1 MARDY
6 KTPGVY
12 IEEITKFPPSVAQVE
27 TAIPAFIGY
36 TDLTEHPTAGDLKNK
51 PRRITSMLEYERFFG
66 TAKHEKGI
74 TVDVKPNA
82 ITGVDDIL
90 VKVNTPSK
98 YKMFYSLQLYFANGG
113 GPCYVVSVGDYSTDT
128 IDFNELKKGLDES
141 DKVDEIT
148 LILFPDA
155 QDMNVDN
162 FYNIQKAAL
171 DSCVKLQD
179 RFVIMDVHKADD
191 IDPDPNKPITV
202 LRDKLSGSTDILK
215 YGAAYYPNV
224 ETILD
229 YIFNDED
236 VVVNVG
242 GSGAKLADLKATKN
256 ALFFQVKAAI
266 ADKPLIM
273 TPSSG
278 IAGIYADVDS
288 NRGVWKAP
296 ANVNMDYVIKP
307 TIIISD
313 DEQKSLNIDVN
324 GGKSINVIRSFTGR
338 GAALV
343 WGARTLAGNDNE
355 WRYVSVR
362 RFCNMVEES
371 VKKAAGQ
378 FVFEPNDANTW
389 VRVRAMIENFLI
401 LQWRAG
407 ALQGAKPDHAF
418 YVAVGLNQTMSAI
431 DVLEGRMIVEIGL
444 AIVRP
449 AEFII
454 LRFSQMMPQS

>member
-12 IEEITKFPPSVAQVE
+12 VEEITKFPPSVAQVE

-36 TDLTEHPTAGDLKNK
+36 TELVEHPTAGVLTNK

-66 TAKHEKGI
+66 SAKHEEGI
-74 TVDVKPNA
+74 KVEVKPNA
-82 ITGVDDIL
+82 STGASDI
-90 VKVNTPSK
+90 VVSVATPSK
-98 YKMFYSLQLYFANGG
+98 YKMYYSLQFYFANGG

-128 IDFNELKKGLDES
+128 IDFNELSTGLKAS

-179 RFVIMDVHKADD
+179 RFVIMDVHHADD
-191 IDPDPNKPITV
+191 IDPDQNKSIDA

-229 YIFNDED
+229 YVFDDDD
-236 VVVNVG
+236 VVVKVE
-242 GSGAKLADLKATKN
+242 GSDKKLGDLKATSN
-256 ALFFQVKAAI
+256 ALYFQVKAAI
-266 ADKPLIM
+266 LDKPLIM
-273 TPSSG
+273 TPSAG

-296 ANVNMDYVIKP
+296 ANVNMNYVIKP

-313 DEQKSLNIDVN
+313 DEQKGLNVDVN
-324 GGKSINVIRSFTGR
+324 GGKSINVVRSFTGR
-338 GAALV
+338 GSAIV

-362 RFCNMVEES
+362 RFCNMVEE
-371 VKKAAGQ
+371 
-378 FVFEPNDANTW
+378 
-389 VRVRAMIENFLI
+389 
-401 LQWRAG
+401 
-407 ALQGAKPDHAF
+407 
-418 YVAVGLNQTMSAI
+418 
-431 DVLEGRMIVEIGL
+431 
-444 AIVRP
+444 
-449 AEFII
+449 
-454 LRFSQMMPQS
+454 